1 MLLAK
6 RGKLAACAPQQSS
19 KINGGIR
26 PAAEQHGDM
35 LMMRLAAAAEPCVG
49 MSLAA

>member
-1 MLLAK
+1 MV
-6 RGKLAACAPQQSS
+6 AACAPQQSS
-19 KINGGIR
+19 KINGDIR

-35 LMMRLAAAAEPCVG
+35 LMMMRLAAEPHVG

>member
-1 MLLAK
+1 MV
-6 RGKLAACAPQQSS
+6 AACAPQQSS
-19 KINGGIR
+19 KINGDIR

-35 LMMRLAAAAEPCVG
+35 LMMRLAAEPHVG